1 MVELREKKMR
11 KIFASVM
18 IGGAVL
24 AAAAMAQAAD
34 SYMIMPKSGQ
44 KFTPGG
50 GGLLSQQLLLN
61 HRNSQA
67 NITIRDKNGQ
77 AEQHADWED
86 HIFILG
92 GEANLTLGGTIEK
105 GKTTA
110 PGETRGE
117 SIKGGKTFAVHP
129 EDYIYVPVNT
139 PHQMMVAPGK
149 SIRYAVVKTHP

>member
-1 MVELREKKMR
+1 MR
-11 KIFASVM
+11 RIFASIL
-18 IGGAVL
+18 IGSAVL
-24 AAAAMAQAAD
+24 ATAAMAQSN
-34 SYMIMPKSGQ
+34 SYMVMPKSSQ

-61 HRNSQA
+61 HKNSQA

-92 GEANLTLGGTIEK
+92 GEANLVLGGTVEK

-117 SIKGGKTFAVHP
+117 SIKGGKTIALHP

-149 SIRYAVVKTHP
+149 TIRYAVVKTHP